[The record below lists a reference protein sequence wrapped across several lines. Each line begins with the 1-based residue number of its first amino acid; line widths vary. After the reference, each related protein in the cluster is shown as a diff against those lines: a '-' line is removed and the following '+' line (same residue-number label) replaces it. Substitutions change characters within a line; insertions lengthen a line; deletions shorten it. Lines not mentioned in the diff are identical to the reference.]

1 MPIDET
7 PGTKEYYLKA
17 QKVIDKYLKDV
28 FSKKDNANHYSKDG
42 VINPE
47 VYFGSN
53 KARICFVLKENHSF
67 DIDKGDVLW
76 YPVADDVLFH
86 HVDNTN
92 RYWATNII
100 RVERFIH
107 HGMHTDCASIPKYSS
122 KAEALSAGDY
132 CTGIGYINIK
142 KYDNHSSYSIHK
154 DIDSYVFKEAAEEP
168 AKKEAEEAAKKE
180 EKEEAKE
187 AVKKAADATAREIR
201 FVNSEALRIQ
211 LNALMPD
218 YIIACDASNNMLKR
232 LKYLLNK
239 ENPLGWR
246 RYRPQSQE
254 VFKEHDRPEG
264 WCEFLLSS
272 QKDAAIIHVG
282 SNNLFYIVKTGERKM
297 VIINWFHPSFKYS
310 GDGKNDAK
318 WSFQAQHEKLEKIKT
333 EVNELV
339 RSGVLGKNFEIPD
352 PIQG

>member
-1 MPIDET
+1 MAIDET
-7 PGTKEYYLKA
+7 PGTKDYYLKA
-17 QKVIDKYLKDV
+17 QEVIDKYLKDV

-67 DIDKGDVLW
+67 DRDKGDVLW

-142 KYDNHSSYSIHK
+142 KYDNNSKNSIPK
-154 DIDSYVFKEAAEEP
+154 DIDSYVFKE
-168 AKKEAEEAAKKE
+168 KIKE
-180 EKEEAKE
+180 ELDPTEK
-187 AVKKAADATAREIR
+187 EIR
-201 FVNSEALRIQ
+201 SANSKALRLQ
-211 LNALMPD
+211 LKALMPD
-218 YIIACDASNNMLKR
+218 YIIACESISNHSKQDNPMYNR
-232 LKYLLNK
+232 LKYLLQY
-239 ENPLGWR
+239 LGDFR
-246 RYRPQSQE
+246 MI
-254 VFKEHDRPEG
+254 HEG
-264 WCEFLLSS
+264 SD
-272 QKDAAIIHVG
+272 K
-282 SNNLFYIVKTGERKM
+282 LFYVVKTGERKM
-297 VIINWFHPSFKYS
+297 VIINWFHPSYRLS
-310 GDGKNDAK
+310 GGGNYKNTK
-318 WSFQAQHEKLEKIKT
+318 WAFQTQHEKLEKLKT

-339 RSGVLGKNFEIPD
+339 RSGVLGSIFSIP
-352 PIQG
+352 